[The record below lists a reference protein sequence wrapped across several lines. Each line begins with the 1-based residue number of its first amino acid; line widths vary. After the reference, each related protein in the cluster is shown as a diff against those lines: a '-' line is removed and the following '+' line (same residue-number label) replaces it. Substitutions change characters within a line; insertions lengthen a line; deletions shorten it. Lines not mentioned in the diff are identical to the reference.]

1 MRVLVYTKWWYK
13 SKTFIKQYYAY
24 SGFLHANR
32 LKHFKIIAEHDFLLH
47 DQIFGIN
54 TGTAV
59 ILLFVSY

>member
-32 LKHFKIIAEHDFLLH
+32 LKHFKK
-47 DQIFGIN
+47 
-54 TGTAV
+54 
-59 ILLFVSY
+59 